1 MDFSGGFGEQSLVSP
16 GHSVGKVA
24 ITGATIVS
32 GRPDSKLR
40 SIGVVPG
47 ERNKGTNGINVPSI
61 PLKQR
66 VFRFGNKGLLI
77 VRSWMA
83 KKNSGDGDSGVTIS
97 LSTRI
102 LRAYF
107 RKRAHSV
114 IVGGL
119 LEDFRIEPSKR
130 EKNCCW
136 HTHSVFIFVPKA
148 DRKRPEQWEQVLLF
162 RP

>member
-1 MDFSGGFGEQSLVSP
+1 
-16 GHSVGKVA
+16 
-24 ITGATIVS
+24 
-32 GRPDSKLR
+32 
-40 SIGVVPG
+40 
-47 ERNKGTNGINVPSI
+47 
-61 PLKQR
+61 
-66 VFRFGNKGLLI
+66 
-77 VRSWMA
+77 MA

-114 IVGGL
+114 IVGGF

-130 EKNCCW
+130 EKNCCR